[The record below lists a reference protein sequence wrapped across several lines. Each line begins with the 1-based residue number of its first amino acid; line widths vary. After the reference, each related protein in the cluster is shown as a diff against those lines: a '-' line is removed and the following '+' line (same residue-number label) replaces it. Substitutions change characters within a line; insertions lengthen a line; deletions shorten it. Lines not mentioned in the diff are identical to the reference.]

1 MSATQDRPK
10 INDTVQRCGELES
23 YLDPGFLDDKND
35 IKAKEVYVNTI
46 APELAE
52 NFELL
57 EEVKKLEP
65 ALGAEYFCGIPDVS
79 EKLKALSE
87 IAHDQ
92 GTNNDLLEESLIIA
106 LQRYSE
112 IQDKITDSLKGL
124 NDRLDKIEEQLHQ
137 KKNVDKDLSV

>member
-1 MSATQDRPK
+1 M
-10 INDTVQRCGELES
+10 
-23 YLDPGFLDDKND
+23 
-35 IKAKEVYVNTI
+35 KAKEVYVNTI

-57 EEVKKLEP
+57 DEIKKLEP
-65 ALGAEYFCGIPDVS
+65 ALGAEYFCSIPNVGD
-79 EKLKALSE
+79 KLKAMSE
-87 IAHDQ
+87 ITHDQ

-124 NDRLDKIEEQLHQ
+124 NDRLDKIEERIQNV
-137 KKNVDKDLSV
+137 KKPNEDI